1 MGTLINS
8 DYLRTVTAVVRI
20 IAKRTLREFWET
32 HPDAKDA
39 LEAWHSAVRRAD
51 WDSPEKVIQ
60 QYSRAS
66 IIGSDRVVF
75 RLKGGRYRLIVSV
88 NYVRANSIHKDLSAR
103 IQSMSG

>member
-1 MGTLINS
+1 MG
-8 DYLRTVTAVVRI
+8 TVTAVVRI
-20 IAKRTLREFWET
+20 IAKRTLREFWGT
-32 HPDAKDA
+32 HPDAKDV

-88 NYVRANSIHKDLSAR
+88 NYVKRLVFIRFVGTHSEYER
-103 IQSMSG
+103 INAEEV